1 MSSGGQLKIKPKA
14 LVRKL
19 EFSND
24 GLKRILKVN
33 ASGSSVQITN
43 RCPKEDVMSR
53 GQT

>member
-1 MSSGGQLKIKPKA
+1 MSGGGLLLKIKPKA

-24 GLKRILKVN
+24 GLKQILEVN

-43 RCPKEDVMSR
+43 RCPKEDVMS
-53 GQT
+53 